1 VVIQVN
7 GLAAGE
13 AGTITVTLDRP
24 AAALHLDPR
33 CDLIGLGSL
42 TCRLTGPGTIRLAV
56 TPAPG
61 APTTL
66 TAELSPGA
74 RRSSVKLG

>member
-1 VVIQVN
+1 
-7 GLAAGE
+7 
-13 AGTITVTLDRP
+13 
-24 AAALHLDPR
+24 
-33 CDLIGLGSL
+33 
-42 TCRLTGPGTIRLAV
+42 V